1 MFELIKPI
9 IIFLII
15 STSVSFFFSGNLIDF
30 LKYFLFVSII
40 QFILGRIYISVMQLF
55 AEKIKNERIKE
66 YTKQGME
73 ITCPCY
79 LDKKMLLPI
88 DLNSVNNFK
97 CLECSKDFSVDITAK
112 TFLKTE
118 SIDLDKADAAFIE
131 VVKKIQN
138 YE

>member
-1 MFELIKPI
+1 MFELLKPI
-9 IIFLII
+9 IIFFII
-15 STSVSFFFSGNLIDF
+15 SISISFFFSGNILEF
-30 LKYFLFVSII
+30 FKYFLFVSII
-40 QFILGRIYISVMQLF
+40 QFILGRIYISIMQLF

-97 CLECSKDFSVDITAK
+97 CLECSKDFTVDITAK

-131 VVKKIQN
+131 VVKKIQS

>member
-1 MFELIKPI
+1 
-9 IIFLII
+9 
-15 STSVSFFFSGNLIDF
+15 
-30 LKYFLFVSII
+30 
-40 QFILGRIYISVMQLF
+40 MQLF

-97 CLECSKDFSVDITAK
+97 CLECSKDFTVDITAK

-131 VVKKIQN
+131 VVKKIQS